1 MFEFLGNIRFPVKIY
16 MRWLIQLSKTY
27 HLVSA
32 NSLQKKPIAKGTVHC
47 KLKKKKR
54 CFLSP
59 VVRFIHLFV
68 LLFEW
73 PGFASSSNMMELDGT
88 RLVAQSA
95 QKIHLR
101 NHDLLIP
108 AFHRPFCEQFHAGKM
123 IYAKP
128 GWSPHASREKT
139 VPPRNCLSS
148 GLLIVLLF
156 FLGLWAPQAL
166 SHLVPLK
173 NLEKAEI
180 S

>member
-1 MFEFLGNIRFPVKIY
+1 M
-16 MRWLIQLSKTY
+16 
-27 HLVSA
+27 
-32 NSLQKKPIAKGTVHC
+32 
-47 KLKKKKR
+47 
-54 CFLSP
+54 
-59 VVRFIHLFV
+59 RFIHLFV

-101 NHDLLIP
+101 NHDWLIP

-128 GWSPHASREKT
+128 GWSPHAAREKR
-139 VPPRNCLSS
+139 VPPRNCSSS
-148 GLLIVLLF
+148 GLLIVLQVF
-156 FLGLWAPQAL
+156 FGAL
-166 SHLVPLK
+166 STTSPVPSRSIE

-180 S
+180 SSTQQLTAKTIQTSQKLSRQEENVMKIWCELPLFQCG

>member
-101 NHDLLIP
+101 NHDWLIP

-128 GWSPHASREKT
+128 GWSPHAPRQKR
-139 VPPRNCLSS
+139 VPPRNRS
-148 GLLIVLLF
+148 
-156 FLGLWAPQAL
+156 
-166 SHLVPLK
+166 
-173 NLEKAEI
+173 
-180 S
+180 